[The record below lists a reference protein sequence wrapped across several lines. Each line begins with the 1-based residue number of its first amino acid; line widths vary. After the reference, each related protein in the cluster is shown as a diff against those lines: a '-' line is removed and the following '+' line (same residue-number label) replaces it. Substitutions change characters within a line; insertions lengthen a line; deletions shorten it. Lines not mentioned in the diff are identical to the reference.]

1 MGRKNKLAKFEDIR
15 SFANVLECYDVQ
27 KPELVRN
34 RIDPV
39 DFRGAWSASFFANG
53 HPITLEL
60 ACGAGEYAVGLAQHF
75 QNRNFIGV
83 DLKGNRIWKGAK
95 QALEASIFNV
105 GFLRTQIEVLHHFF
119 NPAEIDEIWITFAD
133 PFPRPSKS
141 NRRLTSPFFL
151 DIYRKILRP
160 GGLIHVKHDD
170 QAFYDFTLETIANA
184 PDARLLFKECDIY
197 AQALAF
203 PELQIQT
210 KYEGM
215 HLEKGRTIK
224 YVQFALG

>member
-1 MGRKNKLAKFEDIR
+1 MGRKSKLAKFEDIR

-27 KPELVRN
+27 KPKLVRN
-34 RIDPV
+34 GSDAV
-39 DFRGAWSASFFANG
+39 DLRGAWSGMFFANN

-60 ACGAGEYAVGLAQHF
+60 ACGAGEYAVGMAQHF

-95 QALEASIFNV
+95 LALEGAISNV
-105 GFLRTQIEVLHHFF
+105 GFLRTQIEVLHYFF
-119 NPAEIDEIWITFAD
+119 NPSEIDEIWITFAD

-170 QAFYDFTLETIANA
+170 QGFYDFTLETIANE
-184 PDARLLFKECDIY
+184 PDARLLFKEHNIY
-197 AQALAF
+197 ARELAF
-203 PELQIQT
+203 PELQIRT

-224 YVQFALG
+224 YIQFALG

>member
-15 SFANVLECYDVQ
+15 SFANVLECYNVQ
-27 KPELVRN
+27 TPELVQN
-34 RIDPV
+34 GSDVV
-39 DFRGAWSASFFANG
+39 DFRGTWSEAFFKNG
-53 HPITLEL
+53 YPLTLEL

-75 QNRNFIGV
+75 PNRNFIGV

-95 QALEASIFNV
+95 RALEEGVQNV

-119 NPAEIDEIWITFAD
+119 ERAEVDEIWITFAD
-133 PFPRPSKS
+133 PFPRSSKS

-160 GGLIHVKHDD
+160 SGVIHVKHDD
-170 QAFYDFTLETIANA
+170 QAFYEFTLETIAEA
-184 PDARLLFKECDIY
+184 HDARLLFKQADIY
-197 AQALAF
+197 AEELAF
-203 PELQIQT
+203 PELQIKT

-224 YVQFALG
+224 YVRFSLG